1 MDTERI
7 ITISIGA
14 IVVLSTVIA
23 LVVAFT
29 SSRNIKGATEIVKA
43 RNTDVQWQ
51 DRTEAALKELG
62 LANDRVL
69 KAYQQAFNV
78 AISAALLVNKDDAA
92 DFLKNL
98 SSLGVKVLDGQPN
111 VPPAPDLEGVMIAH
125 NIGLKG

>member
-14 IVVLSTVIA
+14 IVVLTTVIA
-23 LVVAFT
+23 IVMAFMQ
-29 SSRNIKGATEIVKA
+29 SRNVKGATEIVKA

-69 KAYQQAFNV
+69 RGYQQAFNI
-78 AISAALLVNKDDAA
+78 AISAALLVNKEDAA
-92 DFLKNL
+92 ELLKNL
-98 SSLGVKVLDGQPN
+98 QTLGEKVLDGKPN
-111 VPPAPDLEGVMIAH
+111 VALPNNTAASGV
-125 NIGLKG
+125 G